1 MSQHLAPPL
10 GRPPRLRWRQ
20 RLAAWL
26 RAWLPAREEPGA
38 SAPLTAFERA
48 RIEWFERYGCAIV
61 DRDRM
66 FVGWV
71 LTTIALL
78 VACVALVVLVPLKTV
93 EPYVVRVADNGS
105 VATERAA
112 AQRYQPGRAERT
124 YFVSRWT
131 QQVLT
136 LDPFLTE
143 RQLAEAY
150 RMTSGLA
157 TQQLLDWMKSDR
169 PIERLKKDAGLHR
182 SVSIVTVAPL
192 DDNVLQV
199 RVRTETRSLA
209 AAAQTRAYLITVHY
223 AIVPPRT
230 EAEIIRNPIGLY
242 VTRFNIAEEMS

>member
-1 MSQHLAPPL
+1 MGGPHRRSIL
-10 GRPPRLRWRQ
+10 Q
-20 RLAAWL
+20 RLAAPL
-26 RAWLPAREEPGA
+26 RACLPAHDEAGSA
-38 SAPLTAFERA
+38 APLTAFEHA

-71 LTTIALL
+71 LTTLALLAACAALL
-78 VACVALVVLVPLKTV
+78 VLMPLKTV
-93 EPYVVRVADNGS
+93 EPFVVRVADNGS
-105 VATERAA
+105 VVAERAA

-124 YFVSRWT
+124 YFVSRWV

-136 LDPFLTE
+136 IDPFLTE

-192 DDNVLQV
+192 DDTVLQV
-199 RVRTETRSLA
+199 RVRTETRSLVNA
-209 AAAQTRAYLITVHY
+209 ALTRTYQITVHY
-223 AIVPPRT
+223 AIVPPKT
-230 EAEIIRNPIGLY
+230 EAEIIQNPIGLY